1 MNPSSC
7 TSRQKPLKSKIDALK
22 WANSLLEDY
31 NLCLKILSIV
41 LKKDKSYILAHINE
55 KIKEKDLKKFKE
67 IVKKLK
73 SGIPLGYI
81 IKEETFYGL
90 KFKLKEGVFIPR
102 PETEFLVQ
110 YVLNLKT
117 GRGFKV
123 LDIGTGSG
131 AIAVS
136 LKKFNKKLKVF
147 ASDISPV
154 ALFQAKK
161 NAKLNKTKIFFFCG
175 DLLRPLKGKFDIII
189 SNPPYISKDFMKK
202 LPKNV
207 KKEPEIAL
215 YGGSSGLKFI
225 DKILRA
231 AKDNLKKDGLLIM
244 EIGDGQFENVKELGE
259 KIGYNFMDKIKDFS
273 NIERIVVFKWS
284 N

>member
-7 TSRQKPLKSKIDALK
+7 ISRQKPSKSKIDALK
-22 WANSLLEDY
+22 WANSYLKDY

-41 LKKDKSYILAHINE
+41 LKKDKSYILAHIDE
-55 KIKEKDLKKFKE
+55 KIKERDLKKFKE

-73 SGIPLGYI
+73 NGIPLAYI
-81 IKEETFYGL
+81 LKEETFYGL

-102 PETEFLVQ
+102 PETEFLVD
-110 YVLNLKT
+110 YVLKLKL
-117 GRGFKV
+117 KKNSKI

-161 NAKLNKTKIFFFCG
+161 NAKLNKTKIFFFLG
-175 DLLRPLKGKFDIII
+175 DLLKPIKGKFDIIV
-189 SNPPYISKDFMKK
+189 SNPPYISKDFMKE
-202 LPKNV
+202 LPENV
-207 KKEPEIAL
+207 KKEPGIAL
-215 YGGSSGLKFI
+215 NGGKDGLRI
-225 DKILRA
+225 INKILKE
-231 AKDNLKKDGLLIM
+231 AKDRFKKDGLLIM
-244 EIGDGQFENVKELGE
+244 EIGEGQIEKIKEKAK
-259 KIGYNFMDKIKDFS
+259 KIGYNFIETIKDFS
-273 NIERIVVFKWS
+273 NIERIVIFKWS